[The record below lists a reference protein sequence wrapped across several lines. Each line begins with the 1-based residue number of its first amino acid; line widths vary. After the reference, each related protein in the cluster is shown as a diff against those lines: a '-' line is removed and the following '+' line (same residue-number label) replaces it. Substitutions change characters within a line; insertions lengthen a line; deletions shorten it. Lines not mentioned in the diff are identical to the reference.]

1 MQIMSDPVIRKAVI
15 SDIPYLYE
23 ICLKTGDSGK
33 DASALYNDPY
43 VVGQFY
49 AAPYLIYPEGVCF
62 VAEHEY
68 RPQGYIVAAPDTA
81 AFRQWMDQVWLPPLR
96 ERYPQPFPPEML
108 RSEMEKNIISTFH
121 HNQFPMLLDD
131 MPWFGDYPAHLHID
145 LLPQLQGK
153 GCGRLL
159 MNKLCEELARQAI
172 PGVHLGVGFKNQG
185 AIAFY
190 QKTGFTTLQETQW
203 GLMLG
208 KRC

>member
-1 MQIMSDPVIRKAVI
+1 MSDPIIRRAVI

-49 AAPYLIYPEGVCF
+49 AAPYLVYPEGVCF

-68 RPQGYIVAAPDTA
+68 RPQGYIVAAPDTI
-81 AFRQWMDQVWLPPLR
+81 AFRKWMDIEWLPPLR
-96 ERYPQPFPPEML
+96 ERYPQSLPPEII
-108 RSEMEKNIISTFH
+108 RSDMEKNIISNFH
-121 HNQFPMLLDD
+121 QIQFPMFIDD
-131 MPWFGDYPAHLHID
+131 KPWFNDYPAHLHID
-145 LLPQLQGK
+145 LLPNLQGK

-159 MNKLCEELARQAI
+159 VNSLCDELARQGV
-172 PGVHLGVGFKNQG
+172 PGIHLGVGTNNQG

-190 QKTGFTTLQETQW
+190 QKTGFTILVEAPW
-203 GLMLG
+203 VLVMG
-208 KRC
+208 KRCK